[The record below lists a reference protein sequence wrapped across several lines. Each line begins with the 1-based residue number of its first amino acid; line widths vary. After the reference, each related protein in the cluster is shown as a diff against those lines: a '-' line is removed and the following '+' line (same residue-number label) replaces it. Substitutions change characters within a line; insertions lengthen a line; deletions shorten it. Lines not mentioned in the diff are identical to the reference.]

1 MECLPGCP
9 LWVWY
14 DIRWEAS
21 AHSRTSLRFERAGEW
36 REFMPLNHD
45 LATALVRHWLY
56 GARER
61 EKRGEKFDPNAPD
74 ARGGDGA
81 EG

>member
-1 MECLPGCP
+1 MVPWNKTNEQIYEYQCQELN
-9 LWVWY
+9 Y
-14 DIRWEAS
+14 DM
-21 AHSRTSLRFERAGEW
+21 F
-36 REFMPLNHD
+36 
-45 LATALVRHWLY
+45 HWLD